1 MGSRAFPAEVT
12 RSGGV
17 RFLGLRQPVRRP
29 STSSAHGT
37 KRQFGDAPHQTAI
50 ETKLLFVVLIDLM
63 TVTHIAAVAGF
74 ERRASVCLTIR

>member
-1 MGSRAFPAEVT
+1 VQRERLQSRIRA
-12 RSGGV
+12 GGKHAPRLTAV
-17 RFLGLRQPVRRP
+17 
-29 STSSAHGT
+29 GT